1 MDSNAIPVGKGQ
13 DRLLLPTLTEK
24 GKQLPGVPQVLLATV
39 QIVLEHGGFPKALIS
54 NSQQTFL
61 CIS

>member
-1 MDSNAIPVGKGQ
+1 MGLSATPH
-13 DRLLLPTLTEK
+13 PTRE
-24 GKQLPGVPQVLLATV
+24 GKQLPQVPQVHLATV